1 MILVREGKRERES
14 NKYGDGRVM
23 GCRRWIATR
32 HAFYKYGISLYD
44 M

>member
-14 NKYGDGRVM
+14 KIFGDGHVM
-23 GCRRWIATR
+23 GCRRWIASR
-32 HAFYKYGISLYD
+32 HAFYEYGISLDD